1 MIETLRKKKYY
12 EKQDIIVNFKEDPFA
27 VVIITPMMK
36 RAHMLRTS
44 SDIIFVDTTSACDPQ
59 NHAIT
64 FMLAPCAAGAVPLA
78 IIITKGMN
86 MIN

>member
-1 MIETLRKKKYY
+1 
-12 EKQDIIVNFKEDPFA
+12 
-27 VVIITPMMK
+27 MMK

-44 SDIIFVDTTSACDPQ
+44 SDIVFVDTTSACDPQ

>member
-1 MIETLRKKKYY
+1 
-12 EKQDIIVNFKEDPFA
+12 
-27 VVIITPMMK
+27 MK

-64 FMLAPCAAGAVPLA
+64 FMLAPCAVGAVSENTQKKTCP
-78 IIITKGMN
+78 IFK
-86 MIN
+86 

>member
-1 MIETLRKKKYY
+1 MKSKTSLLILKK
-12 EKQDIIVNFKEDPFA
+12 DSFT
-27 VVIITPMMK
+27 VVIITPMMNLPIG
-36 RAHMLRTS
+36 MLRTS

-64 FMLAPCAAGAVPLA
+64 FMLALCAAGAVPLA

-86 MIN
+86 MMN

>member
-1 MIETLRKKKYY
+1 
-12 EKQDIIVNFKEDPFA
+12 
-27 VVIITPMMK
+27 MMK

>member
-1 MIETLRKKKYY
+1 MKSKTSLLILKK
-12 EKQDIIVNFKEDPFA
+12 DSFT
-27 VVIITPMMK
+27 VVIITPMMNLPIG
-36 RAHMLRTS
+36 MLRTS

-86 MIN
+86 MMN